1 MIKSDYDQIQEMMA
15 TYAYSIDTRN
25 YPGLRECFTPDASTV
40 YAGHSNHLKGQDAII
55 EHMKRVLDSLDVTQ
69 HMFTNFIIDIQGD
82 SAKLTCDILAQHVR
96 QGERYLSGGKYKV
109 DARRSAGKWLIAN
122 VSAGSV
128 WSEGNKTLLPKA
140 G

>member
-1 MIKSDYDQIQEMMA
+1 MIKSEYDQIQEMMA
-15 TYAYSIDTRN
+15 IYAYSIDTRN
-25 YPGLRECFTPDASTV
+25 YQALRECFTADASTI
-40 YAGHSNHLKGQDAII
+40 YAGHSNHLTGQDAII
-55 EHMKRVLDSLDVTQ
+55 DHMQRVLDALDVTQ
-69 HMFTNFIIDIQGD
+69 HMFTNFIIDIQED

-109 DARRSAGKWLIAN
+109 EARRAAGRWRIAN

-128 WSEGNKTLLPKA
+128 WNDGNKTLLPKA